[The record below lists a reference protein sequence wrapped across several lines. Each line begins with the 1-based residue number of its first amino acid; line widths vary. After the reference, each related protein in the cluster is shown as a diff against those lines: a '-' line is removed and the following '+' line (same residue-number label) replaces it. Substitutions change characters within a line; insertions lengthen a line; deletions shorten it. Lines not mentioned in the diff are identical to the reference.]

1 MSGYMYLAS
10 AYPNSALSLG
20 SMMAIAFV
28 AVATLAC
35 WLILVFVA
43 AREPGEQ
50 RGRQAHRDAT
60 PARPSELAARDSSA
74 EDGHSE
80 ADSDHSARRHWRAA

>member
-1 MSGYMYLAS
+1 MYLAS

-20 SMMAIAFV
+20 PMMAIAFV

-43 AREPGEQ
+43 AR
-50 RGRQAHRDAT
+50 DA
-60 PARPSELAARDSSA
+60 RRAARLA
-74 EDGHSE
+74 GTP
-80 ADSDHSARRHWRAA
+80 RRHAGQAQRIGGARLGSGR